1 MSKTN
6 RRMSTCTTNKIA
18 DICIYLII
26 GLISATCVLPFIHI
40 AAKSVSEEVYV
51 IANKVFL
58 IPEGFI
64 LDAYK
69 KVLNDASIIR
79 SFFVSVWVTVLFT
92 VLGMIITLCAAYPLS
107 RKNLIGRKK
116 ITLFFMIT
124 MYFNGG
130 MIPEYLLVN
139 ALNLLDT
146 MAALILPLA
155 FSAYNFL
162 IMKTSLQTSI
172 PESLI
177 ESAYLDGASE
187 FRILG
192 NIIIPLSKP
201 IIATLT
207 LFYAVGRWNA
217 YSDALFYIK
226 QNVNIRP
233 LQLKLYNLVIASTE
247 SIQDTVEGTAMLT
260 NPEVLKAACI
270 MFATVPILC
279 IYPFVQK
286 YFVQGTMIGSVKE

>member
-1 MSKTN
+1 
-6 RRMSTCTTNKIA
+6 MSTCTTNKIA

-139 ALNLLDT
+139 SLNLLDT

-286 YFVQGTMIGSVKE
+286 YFVQGTLIGSVKE